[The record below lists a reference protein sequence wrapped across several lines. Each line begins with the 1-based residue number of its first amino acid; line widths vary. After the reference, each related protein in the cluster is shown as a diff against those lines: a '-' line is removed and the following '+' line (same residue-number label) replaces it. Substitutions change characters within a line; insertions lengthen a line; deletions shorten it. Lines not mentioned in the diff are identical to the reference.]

1 MLHGMGISTG
11 IDLDK
16 LMDAGQFISAALGRK
31 PHSRVSNALMAKR
44 LS

>member
-16 LMDAGQFISAALGRK
+16 LVVAGERISAFLKRPNGSNVARALI
-31 PHSRVSNALMAKR
+31 NKR
-44 LS
+44 H